1 MAHKFAKSIIV
12 GLRIALGTILIATLS
27 LLLNVIAGQL
37 ADFPWLKSQSWYTWQ
52 YLALGGS
59 VCVVAIILVEL
70 WNQGASQSP
79 EAATREDLDAQTRE
93 IVESFYDVACKGGW
107 IPAHDLKA
115 KEAEI
120 TRLTQELNKLQ
131 EQLAAR
137 SSEPAEAELSKLLA
151 AGDLDSAF
159 HVKSRQVEQRQVE
172 SEKLTHD
179 LYELGIICEL
189 RFDWPAAL
197 ANFRKA
203 WELSKTPEYGFKYA
217 YFAQR
222 MNHFKEAIEI
232 YEALL
237 KNDSDS
243 ANRTGKL
250 NNLAILYRGMQRMK
264 EAEEA
269 FVEAL
274 ATYRKLAEANRDENL
289 PDIASTINNLAIL
302 YRNTQRMKKAEEA
315 YNEALATY
323 RKLAEANPDAYL
335 PNVAATLNNLAILHQ
350 GMQRMK
356 EAEEAFVETLD
367 IYRKLAKATPDAY
380 LPNVA
385 MTLNNLA
392 VLYRVTQRIKE
403 AEKAYVE
410 ALILLRKLA
419 EVNPDSYLPNVAMT
433 LNNLANLYSET
444 QRMKEAE
451 EAFVETLDI
460 YRKLAKATS
469 DAYLPNVAMTLN
481 NLAVLYRA
489 TQRMKEAEK
498 AYIEALGLRRKLAE
512 ANPDAYLP
520 DVAVT
525 LNNLAIFNYARGRL
539 EEAEAHASEAEDLL
553 DPLWR
558 KNPELHGND
567 MARILATHA
576 LVSKANKGSADKA
589 CALTR
594 RAFAAAYDPVL
605 KESIQ
610 RDINRICTESKG

>member
-392 VLYRVTQRIKE
+392 VLYR
-403 AEKAYVE
+403 
-410 ALILLRKLA
+410 
-419 EVNPDSYLPNVAMT
+419 
-433 LNNLANLYSET
+433 
-444 QRMKEAE
+444 
-451 EAFVETLDI
+451 
-460 YRKLAKATS
+460 
-469 DAYLPNVAMTLN
+469 
-481 NLAVLYRA
+481 A